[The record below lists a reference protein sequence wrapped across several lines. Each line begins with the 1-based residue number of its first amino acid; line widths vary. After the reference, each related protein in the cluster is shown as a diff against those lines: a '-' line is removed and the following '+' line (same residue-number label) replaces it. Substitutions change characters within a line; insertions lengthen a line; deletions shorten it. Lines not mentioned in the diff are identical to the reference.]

1 MPTPEVQDQSGLVVF
16 SWKMRCLALDFQGQ
30 PGSLSLRL
38 HLFLLL
44 LLLSASPMDPR
55 TLKPS
60 LSPVLQNR
68 PFLVVWNAPT
78 SRCRTAF
85 GLPLPLEP
93 FGVVANDQE
102 VFAGGNITIFYQ
114 HQLGLYPHYQ
124 AAPAPVPLPVHGGCP
139 QNASLRAHLDAMER
153 DLEAAI
159 PSRAFSG
166 LSVIDWETWRPLW
179 VRNWDKKGV
188 YRTMSTHL
196 VRQRYPTWP
205 QGRVELQA
213 QWEFETAA
221 ARFMS
226 ETLRLARAR
235 RPGGW
240 WGYYLFPDCYNYH
253 YWEDFENFTGHC
265 PGIERQ
271 RNDALLWLWEQS
283 RALYPSIYL
292 EEVLRGSA
300 QGERFV
306 RAKVWEALRVAELPP
321 SARYSLPVFV
331 YARPFYSYTLKEL
344 AQVDLE
350 HTIGQAAAMGAQGV
364 VLWGEADYARNQSTC
379 LKMHHYLLSRLGP
392 YVLNVTTAAALCS
405 QTQCNGHGRCRRRI
419 PDSPTYLHLEPST
432 FRIHVATA
440 ANHTQASIRGQLGP
454 RQREA
459 LGRDFICHCYQGWQG
474 DGCQE
479 SNQSGEALSLS
490 QLLLAGSLGGLWAW
504 TL

>member
-1 MPTPEVQDQSGLVVF
+1 QGVGRCPAGL
-16 SWKMRCLALDFQGQ
+16 MRKVWCL
-30 PGSLSLRL
+30 
-38 HLFLLL
+38 HCFL
-44 LLLSASPMDPR
+44 
-55 TLKPS
+55 
-60 LSPVLQNR
+60 LQNR

-124 AAPAPVPLPVHGGCP
+124 ADPAPVPLPVHGGCP

-188 YRTMSTHL
+188 YRTMSAHL

-306 RAKVWEALRVAELPP
+306 RAKVWEALRVAELPA
-321 SARYSLPVFV
+321 SASYSLPVFV
-331 YARPFYSYTLKEL
+331 YTGTWPLK
-344 AQVDLE
+344 
-350 HTIGQAAAMGAQGV
+350 GAGT
-364 VLWGEADYARNQSTC
+364 VLGPRVTVGSTC
-379 LKMHHYLLSRLGP
+379 LKMRHYLLSRLGP

-405 QTQCNGHGRCRRRI
+405 RTQCNGHGRCRRRI
-419 PDSPTYLHLEPST
+419 PDSPTYLHLE
-432 FRIHVATA
+432 
-440 ANHTQASIRGQLGP
+440 QQ
-454 RQREA
+454 EA

-474 DGCQE
+474 DRCQE
-479 SNQSGEALSLS
+479 RNQDPRPTPPAPPLALLTLCSLS
-490 QLLLAGSLGGLWAW
+490 
-504 TL
+504 TLKVS

>member
-1 MPTPEVQDQSGLVVF
+1 
-16 SWKMRCLALDFQGQ
+16 
-30 PGSLSLRL
+30 
-38 HLFLLL
+38 
-44 LLLSASPMDPR
+44 
-55 TLKPS
+55 
-60 LSPVLQNR
+60 
-68 PFLVVWNAPT
+68 
-78 SRCRTAF
+78 
-85 GLPLPLEP
+85 
-93 FGVVANDQE
+93 
-102 VFAGGNITIFYQ
+102 
-114 HQLGLYPHYQ
+114 
-124 AAPAPVPLPVHGGCP
+124 
-139 QNASLRAHLDAMER
+139 MER

-188 YRTMSTHL
+188 YRAMSARL

-205 QGRVELQA
+205 QGRMELQA

-271 RNDALLWLWEQS
+271 RNNALLWLWEQS

-306 RAKVWEALRVAELPP
+306 RAKVREALRVAELPP
-321 SARYSLPVFV
+321 SASYSLPVFV

-344 AQVDLE
+344 AQVGA
-350 HTIGQAAAMGAQGV
+350 GQSPSLSSVGQPDPGGAIQGTGHRCGAAASA
-364 VLWGEADYARNQSTC
+364 
-379 LKMHHYLLSRLGP
+379 
-392 YVLNVTTAAALCS
+392 S
-405 QTQCNGHGRCRRRI
+405 QA
-419 PDSPTYLHLEPST
+419 E
-432 FRIHVATA
+432 
-440 ANHTQASIRGQLGP
+440 GP
-454 RQREA
+454 RSEPPSA
-459 LGRDFICHCYQGWQG
+459 VP
-474 DGCQE
+474 
-479 SNQSGEALSLS
+479 SGGNWGLSLPS
-490 QLLLAGSLGGLWAW
+490 GSVREPRRSEFQCDLRHL
-504 TL
+504 